1 MHGEFMKRILVP
13 YDFSET
19 SQQALEKG
27 IFLSLKY
34 KATLVV
40 LHVIEKTFNDEFVG
54 ILWPPK
60 DLSTQLKKKIQSEI
74 DRRTSEHSEKIQN
87 EILIGMGRA
96 YVEIL
101 RSLEKENIDLVVIG
115 THGRTGFKHFRLG
128 SVAEKVVQHSSVPV
142 LIHRGESKAPKRVLI
157 PVDFSENSKEGFHLG
172 LKWASD
178 LQSEIYLLHVVGLQ
192 DLYSYKDLFIPV
204 EPSIEEALKM
214 EAQEKLK
221 DWAKEIKT
229 PFHQEVRIGNSFLEI
244 EAAIQNQNIDLV
256 VLATHGRTGLKHFLM
271 GSIAEQVVRHSPC
284 SVLTIRPAAFVQ
296 PAIKFFEN
304 QEAFD
309 EYMKSCG

>member
-1 MHGEFMKRILVP
+1 MKRILVP

-40 LHVIEKTFNDEFVG
+40 LHIIEKTFNDEFVG
-54 ILWPPK
+54 MLWPPK
-60 DLSTQLKKKIQSEI
+60 ELSSQLKQKIQSEI
-74 DRRTSEHSEKIQN
+74 EKRVPKHSEKIQT
-87 EILIGMGRA
+87 EILIQVGRA

-101 RSLEKENIDLVVIG
+101 RTLEKEKIDLIVIG

-142 LIHRGESKAPKRVLI
+142 FIHRGEARAPKRILI
-157 PVDFSENSKEGFHLG
+157 PVDFSENSKEGFRLG

-192 DLYSYKDLFIPV
+192 DLYSYKDLFLPV
-204 EPSIEEALKM
+204 EPSLEEALKK

-221 DWAKEIKT
+221 AWSKEIQI
-229 PFHQEVRIGNSFLEI
+229 PFHQEVRIGNPFLEI
-244 EAAIQNQNIDLV
+244 KAAIENQNIDLV

-296 PAIKFFEN
+296 PAIKFFDNE
-304 QEAFD
+304 EAFD
-309 EYMKSCG
+309 EYMKSCN